1 MKERLRLA
9 RILLSTPPPSPVLT
23 RFTPISRRTMLRG
36 MGATLALPFLEAMRP
51 LGRAAN
57 AARAPVR
64 VGVLFMPN
72 GVRQD
77 AWTPTG
83 EGKGFQFSRVLQP
96 LEAWRNDI
104 TVVTNL
110 GHKVAEKGDGHYAKT
125 ANWLTGT
132 PITKTTG
139 KDLHCGISVDQVIAA
154 KNGHLTRFPSLELGT
169 EPVMTGVDRNV
180 NYTMLYGSHIAWRT
194 PTSPLPAE
202 INPRFVFDRLFRANK
217 EQRRNQ
223 ALENKS
229 VLDLVL
235 TDAKSLRGRV
245 GSEDRQR
252 IDEYLDSVR
261 SIEQRI
267 DADIARVASGE
278 NLDPAMKQSIDALD
292 QRIAGA
298 TKGMDPGSRL
308 RLDHTE
314 HSRLMMDLMALAF
327 WTDSTRV
334 STFMFGWAVSGKNF
348 SFLPGVTSNH
358 HDASHHGGKDDKL
371 EQYEKINRWHV
382 EQFAY
387 LMDRMRGMKEGD
399 GTLLDHSL
407 LMFGS
412 SLRDGNSHN
421 PHDLPLVLGGHG
433 GGFEGGR
440 HLVYQKDTPLCNL
453 YLSMLNRAGID
464 AKGFGDSTGLLAG
477 I

>member
-1 MKERLRLA
+1 
-9 RILLSTPPPSPVLT
+9 
-23 RFTPISRRTMLRG
+23 MLRG

-51 LGRAAN
+51 LGRAATT
-57 AARAPVR
+57 AKSPVR
-64 VGVLFMPN
+64 LGVLFMPN

-77 AWTPTG
+77 AWTPEG
-83 EGKGFQFSRVLQP
+83 EGKNFQLSRLLQP
-96 LEAWRNDI
+96 LESHRNDI
-104 TVVTNL
+104 TILTNL
-110 GHKVAEKGDGHYAKT
+110 GNKASEKGDGHYAKT

-139 KDLHCGISVDQVIAA
+139 KDLHCGISVDQAMAA
-154 KNGHLTRFPSLELGT
+154 AHGHLTRFPSLELGT

-202 INPRFVFDRLFRANK
+202 INPRFVFDRLFRDNK

-235 TDAKSLRGRV
+235 TDAQSLRGKV

-252 IDEYLDSVR
+252 LDEYLDSVR

-278 NLDPAMKQSIDALD
+278 NLDPAMREAVNGLD
-292 QRIAGA
+292 QRIGNAM
-298 TKGMDPGSRL
+298 KGVDPGSRM

-314 HSRLMMDLMALAF
+314 HSRLMMDLMTMAF

-334 STFMFGWAVSGKNF
+334 STFMFGWAVSSKNF

-358 HDASHHGGKDDKL
+358 HDASHHGSKAEKL
-371 EQYEKINRWHV
+371 AEYEKISRWHV

-387 LMDRMRGMKEGD
+387 LLDRMRSIKEGD
-399 GTLLDHSL
+399 GTLLDHTIM
-407 LMFGS
+407 MFGS

-421 PHDLPLVLGGHG
+421 PHNLPIVLAGHG
-433 GGFEGGR
+433 GGLEGGR
-440 HLVYQKDTPLCNL
+440 HLAFQKDTPLCNL
-453 YLSMLNRAGID
+453 YLSMLNRAGVD

-477 I
+477 V